1 MAKKKNKERKTSF
14 DFDFIP
20 LNDLLDSLCDSC
32 EENGMTFED
41 IVNLD
46 ASANDRELIITD
58 VVENLGVSVASII
71 NFWNRKDEKDGID
84 VSVRTPIKILIDSNG
99 GSLTDAFTIIN
110 AIELSKTPVQTI
122 VTGKAYSA
130 GFFIAIAGHQRF
142 AYPYASFLYHE
153 GSAANGGTASQF
165 RNFAEFY
172 EKQLDLL
179 KSHVLKYTTIDE
191 EQYAKIKKDDV
202 WMLATDALKI
212 HAIDTIIPPLHNGNQ
227 IKDDPDWEIK

>member
-1 MAKKKNKERKTSF
+1 MTKNKKNNIKKTSC
-14 DFDFIP
+14 DFIT
-20 LNDLLDSLCDSC
+20 LDDLLDSLCDSC
-32 EENGMTFED
+32 EENGITFED

-46 ASANDRELIITD
+46 AAANDRELIITD

-71 NFWNRKDEKDGID
+71 NFWNRKDEKDGIEI
-84 VSVRTPIKILIDSNG
+84 SKRIPIKILIDSNG

-130 GFFIAIAGHQRF
+130 GFFIAITGHQRF

-191 EQYAKIKKDDV
+191 EQYTKIKKDDV
-202 WMLATDALKI
+202 WMLATDALEI
-212 HAIDTIIPPLHNGNQ
+212 HAIDAIIPPLHNGKQ
-227 IKDDPDWEIK
+227 PEEDHDWEIK